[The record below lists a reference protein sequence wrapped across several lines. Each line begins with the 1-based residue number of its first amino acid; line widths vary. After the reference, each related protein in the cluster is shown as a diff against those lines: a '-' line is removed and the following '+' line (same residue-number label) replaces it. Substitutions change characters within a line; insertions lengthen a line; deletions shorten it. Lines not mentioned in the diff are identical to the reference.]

1 MPPSEPSYSPPG
13 DPGDPGEAP
22 AVGPA
27 LSSADL
33 VGRIAAGDGAAMEQ
47 LIAQHLPRLRAFVR
61 LRLGPQLAAKESA
74 SDIVQSACRDVL
86 ARADQFQHGGEAGFR
101 AWLYK
106 AATRKIADRAE
117 YWGAQRRDPAREAP
131 GGDDALLGAYATL
144 DTPSVQALGREALD
158 NFERV
163 FAQLPEDHHEVIV
176 LSRIVGLSRAQIAE
190 ETGRTEAAIRNLL
203 PRALARL
210 ADALE
215 SGD

>member
-144 DTPSVQALGREALD
+144 DTPSVQALGR
-158 NFERV
+158 
-163 FAQLPEDHHEVIV
+163 
-176 LSRIVGLSRAQIAE
+176 
-190 ETGRTEAAIRNLL
+190 
-203 PRALARL
+203 
-210 ADALE
+210 
-215 SGD
+215 

>member
-86 ARADQFQHGGEAGFR
+86 ARADQFQHGG
-101 AWLYK
+101 
-106 AATRKIADRAE
+106 
-117 YWGAQRRDPAREAP
+117 
-131 GGDDALLGAYATL
+131 
-144 DTPSVQALGREALD
+144 
-158 NFERV
+158 
-163 FAQLPEDHHEVIV
+163 
-176 LSRIVGLSRAQIAE
+176 
-190 ETGRTEAAIRNLL
+190 
-203 PRALARL
+203 
-210 ADALE
+210 
-215 SGD
+215 